1 MKIAI
6 MKPLYKTNY
15 KQLLFNY
22 RPISLLPQ
30 ISKILEQI
38 IVKYVRISKYTFKH
52 NSINTN
58 QYDFFPD
65 QIQQYNY

>member
-22 RPISLLPQ
+22 RPISLPL
-30 ISKILEQI
+30 ISKIFEQI
-38 IVKYVRISKYTFKH
+38 IVKYVIISKYTFKH
-52 NSINTN
+52 NSINKN
-58 QYDFFPD
+58 QYDFVPRSSTT
-65 QIQQYNY
+65 I